1 VVLMP
6 LSIAVYIGVRLG
18 PGPRDGLMTALVR
31 RTGRSIR
38 LVRTCIEVVVA
49 LAGFL
54 LGGTVGVVTIILV
67 LVIGPLTQFFVRYA
81 VVALPGDPER
91 PPAASVSPV
100 DPSGRGRT
108 ARSCPWNT
116 VLSQATVRR

>member
-1 VVLMP
+1 MPDVDSLPIRIGLAALGVVLMP

-18 PGPRDGLMTALVR
+18 PGPRDGVMTALVR

-67 LVIGPLTQFFVRYA
+67 LVIGPLTQFFVGY
-81 VVALPGDPER
+81 VVIDLPGDAER
-91 PPAASVSPV
+91 PPTTSAMPA
-100 DPSGRGRT
+100 DPSG
-108 ARSCPWNT
+108 A
-116 VLSQATVRR
+116 